1 MVTSSKRIAALAAVG
16 ALALAGFAA
25 SAQAASG
32 TTLKLSASSSALKFS
47 VTKLSVAKPGKVTI
61 VMSNPSTTSHD
72 IALKGNGLKKPVV
85 GPIVGKG
92 KTSTISTTVKKGTYT
107 FYCSV
112 PGHEQ
117 AGMKGTLTVK

>member
-1 MVTSSKRIAALAAVG
+1 
-16 ALALAGFAA
+16 
-25 SAQAASG
+25 
-32 TTLKLSASSSALKFS
+32 
-47 VTKLSVAKPGKVTI
+47 
-61 VMSNPSTTSHD
+61 MSNPSTTSHD
-72 IALKGNGLKKPVV
+72 IAISGNGLKKPVV
-85 GPIVGKG
+85 GAIVGEG